1 MKQIG
6 GGHLEWEDPSGRRAA
21 TAPVGLFCDPELSA
35 TDAARLNFVDEYAL
49 ERRFGLRDR
58 GVEADL
64 EYLLDWNVPGWRK
77 TRSASRW
84 TASPLANAL
93 PEIADF

>member
-1 MKQIG
+1 M
-6 GGHLEWEDPSGRRAA
+6 
-21 TAPVGLFCDPELSA
+21 
-35 TDAARLNFVDEYAL
+35 DEYAL
-49 ERRFGLRDR
+49 ERRVGLRDK

-64 EYLLDWNVPGWRK
+64 EYLLDWSVPSWRK

-84 TASPLANAL
+84 IAPPLANAL